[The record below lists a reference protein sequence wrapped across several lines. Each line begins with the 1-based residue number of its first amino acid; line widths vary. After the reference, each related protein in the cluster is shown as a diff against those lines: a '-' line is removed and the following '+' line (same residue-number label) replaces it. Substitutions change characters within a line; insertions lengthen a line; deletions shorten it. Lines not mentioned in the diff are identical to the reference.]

1 MRRTILP
8 FLLMGIV
15 GASRVLA
22 LQAPPLQ
29 TAELGDF
36 PLESGETLLDAK
48 LGYRTAGTLD
58 AQKSNA
64 ILFPTWFTGTS
75 EDLFTTGSVSAVD
88 TAKFFLVAVDAFGNG
103 VSSSPSTSVRQ
114 KNGAFPRIGVGDMV
128 KAQHRLLTEVLGIE
142 RLHAVMGISMGG
154 MQTFEWLVA
163 YPAAMKKAVPIV
175 GSPRLGSYDLLLWRT
190 ELEAIDLAEKAGLIE
205 SAAPVVGMVSALAL
219 QTPAY
224 HARATPRDALAKLV
238 EEAKAGAMD
247 SMYDQRAQLQA
258 MIGHDVSRAFGG
270 SMAKAAAAVSAE
282 VLTVVGLHDHM
293 VTPGPALEF
302 SELLG
307 QGSLALDN
315 DCGHIPSLCEGKRVE
330 AAIRAFLE
338 R

>member
-1 MRRTILP
+1 MRPLLFA
-8 FLLMGIV
+8 FLLNAAPSIF
-15 GASRVLA
+15 A
-22 LQAPPLQ
+22 LEAPPLQ
-29 TAELGDF
+29 KAALGDLM
-36 PLESGETLLDAK
+36 LESGETLLDAT

-88 TAKFFLVAVDAFGNG
+88 TSKFFLITVDALGNG
-103 VSSSPSTSVRQ
+103 VSSSPSTSARQ
-114 KNGAFPRIGVGDMV
+114 KGEAFPRIAISDMV
-128 KAQHRLLTEVLGIE
+128 KSEHLLVTKVLGIE

-163 YPAAMKKAVPIV
+163 HPGFMKKAVPIV
-175 GSPRLGSYDLLLWRT
+175 GSPRLGTYDLLLWRT
-190 ELEAIDLAEKAGLIE
+190 ELEAIELARRSGDIE

-219 QTPAY
+219 ETPEY
-224 HARATPRDALAKLV
+224 HARTTPRDSLGKLL
-238 EEAKAGAMD
+238 EDAKAGAME

-258 MIGHDVSRAFGG
+258 MIGHDVSRSFGG
-270 SMAKAAAAVSAE
+270 SMAKAAAVVSAD
-282 VLTVVGLHDHM
+282 VLNVVGLTDHM

-302 SELLG
+302 AELLG
-307 QGSLALDN
+307 QGSLALEN
-315 DCGHIPSLCEGKRVE
+315 DCGHVLSLCDGERVDK
-330 AAIRAFLE
+330 AIRAFLE